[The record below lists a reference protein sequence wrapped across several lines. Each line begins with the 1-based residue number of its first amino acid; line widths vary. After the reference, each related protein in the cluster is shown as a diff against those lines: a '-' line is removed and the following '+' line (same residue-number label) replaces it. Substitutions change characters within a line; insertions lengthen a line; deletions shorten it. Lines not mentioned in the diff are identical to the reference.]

1 MMTLVEGITPND
13 NIANFESCQFKFK
26 ITKRELLIMIIK
38 NVEIAVSLTYLFFK
52 KEFLFYHLKMVQIV
66 QETQGI
72 LIPEV
77 EIKDYNVMINGAKFF
92 DQPVKNNSR
101 T

>member
-38 NVEIAVSLTYLFFK
+38 NVEIAVSLTYLLFK

-66 QETQGI
+66 QQTQDI
-72 LIPEV
+72 
-77 EIKDYNVMINGAKFF
+77 
-92 DQPVKNNSR
+92 
-101 T
+101 